1 MEQFHVMHNEIK
13 NEFKGLTT
21 SNTFLA
27 CRGIAGVV
35 NHPIMIHDD
44 DEDDDTS

>member
-1 MEQFHVMHNEIK
+1 M
-13 NEFKGLTT
+13 T

-35 NHPIMIHDD
+35 NHPIKMHDD

>member
-1 MEQFHVMHNEIK
+1 M
-13 NEFKGLTT
+13 T

-35 NHPIMIHDD
+35 NHPVKIHDD

>member
-1 MEQFHVMHNEIK
+1 MEQFHVLHNEIK
-13 NEFKGLTT
+13 TNLKVLRH
-21 SNTFLA
+21 TFLA

-35 NHPIMIHDD
+35 NHPIMMRDD

>member
-1 MEQFHVMHNEIK
+1 MEQFHVVHND
-13 NEFKGLTT
+13 KGLMT

-35 NHPIMIHDD
+35 NHPIKMH